1 MPSVRAEGGGQWNEI
16 RLIVPSAGHFS
27 LNCPVSFQALSRRF
41 GRIGLILTRLN
52 QTRI

>member
-1 MPSVRAEGGGQWNEI
+1 MPSARAEGGGQWNEI
-16 RLIVPSAGHFS
+16 RLIVPSARYFS